1 MKFSLLF
8 VAAAVAA
15 PLALGMHPVDPLPPS
30 TTTTS
35 IRRHPIDPLPPTT
48 TVSSD
53 DKCSQCLKRQAQGE
67 NIACGTVC
75 ADVNAPAATTK
86 PLSVKTTAALAA
98 GEGDICYRFCEGGEQ
113 SPIKVDCAEGLECT
127 SPGGIG
133 FDSCYTRA
141 YTCQKAAAPTT
152 VAATTASKSKFAGRG
167 EGASDS
173 ARTGASRLSSA
184 PAPLGSRASRPCLRT
199 PFPSTPA
206 EPVRPHASP
215 SPARRAKDGRRAPAS
230 GSSARAWTSRTAE
243 KNQPSRPE
251 NLIHEQ
257 GNNNELFCA
266 DWRGGLAI
274 A

>member
-167 EGASDS
+167 EVCQRFCEDGSQPAVFRACASGLTCQSPLSADTVSFDTCGAGASTCVPKSCS
-173 ARTGASRLSSA
+173 ACEGWQT
-184 PAPLGSRASRPCLRT
+184 
-199 PFPSTPA
+199 
-206 EPVRPHASP
+206 
-215 SPARRAKDGRRAPAS
+215 
-230 GSSARAWTSRTAE
+230 
-243 KNQPSRPE
+243 
-251 NLIHEQ
+251 
-257 GNNNELFCA
+257 CA
-266 DWRGGLAI
+266 CQWFECSCVDLPDR
-274 A
+274 